1 MNGWSFS
8 PLNWAAKWM
17 AIPYGDQTVIIQGIL
32 SEMKDGDVVQVFQ
45 LSEADSQVQKDTSVV
60 MPQNLCLEI
69 QALLS

>member
-1 MNGWSFS
+1 
-8 PLNWAAKWM
+8 M

>member
-1 MNGWSFS
+1 M
-8 PLNWAAKWM
+8 NWAAKWM